1 MAEAKVA
8 DVKVEI
14 ALQRNEVEGV
24 RQEKALLQERIAELE
39 AQVQDHDSN

>member
-14 ALQRNEVEGV
+14 AMQRNEVEGV
-24 RQEKALLQERIAELE
+24 RKEKARLEERI
-39 AQVQDHDSN
+39 S